1 MSSRSK
7 CKSTPKI
14 CVVSSCGGHLT
25 EVRCFLGAYQNLE
38 HFYILN
44 DKAILPDDMVGR
56 TRFIVHAERNFKV
69 LWNFYEAY
77 RILRKEKPTM
87 ILSTGAGP
95 VVPFALIGR
104 WFFGCRITFIETLTR
119 VQRPSLTGRLI
130 YRLSHDFFYQWE
142 SLRKFFPKGTYGGP
156 LI

>member
-1 MSSRSK
+1 MRRKRRSR
-7 CKSTPKI
+7 TPKI

-25 EVRCFLGAYQNLE
+25 EVRCFLEAYKDVE

-44 DKAILPDDMVGR
+44 DRVILPSDMVGR
-56 TRFIVHAERNFKV
+56 TQFIVHAERDWRVLTNFV
-69 LWNFYEAY
+69 EAY
-77 RILRKEKPTM
+77 KILLKEKPTM

-95 VVPFALIGR
+95 VVPFAIVARYL
-104 WFFGCRITFIETLTR
+104 FGCRITFVETLTR
-119 VQRPSLTGRLI
+119 VQKPSLTGRLM

-142 SLRKFFPKGTYGGP
+142 SLRKFFPKGTCGGP